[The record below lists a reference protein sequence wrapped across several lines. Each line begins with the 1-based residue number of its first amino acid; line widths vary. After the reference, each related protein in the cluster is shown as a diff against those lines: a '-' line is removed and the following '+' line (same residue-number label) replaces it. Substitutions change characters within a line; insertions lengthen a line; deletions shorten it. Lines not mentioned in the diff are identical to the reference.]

1 LSPLLAR
8 PSHTIQNPTPIRT
21 CTQLHVYWPLLSLS
35 SHPIT
40 STKSTVKSLM
50 CTRSTVTVT
59 NTVPASHLESKTH
72 HTVVNPRRSTGL
84 RDTRSIVVELPPTKR
99 TYSDEQTLAAYI
111 QGYFGGWVFA
121 PERRALQI
129 LHRRLVNFT
138 GKPPLNHDMQS
149 RV

>member
-1 LSPLLAR
+1 MHTALRILAAAV
-8 PSHTIQNPTPIRT
+8 TIITPYYIY
-21 CTQLHVYWPLLSLS
+21 QVYRQISDV
-35 SHPIT
+35 HP
-40 STKSTVKSLM
+40 
-50 CTRSTVTVT
+50 STVTVT
-59 NTVPASHLESKTH
+59 NTVPASHLESTTH
-72 HTVVNPRRSTGL
+72 RTVVNPRRSTGL

-99 TYSDEQTLAAYI
+99 TYSDEQILAAYI

-138 GKPPLNHDMQS
+138 GKPPLNHEMQS